1 MEKNSPIIPGGSAM
15 DNRIIAECLRCHAQ
29 ELDAEGGNLY
39 RVRAY
44 RHAAEIVVEL
54 AEPVSRIFE
63 RGGRRGL
70 QALPG
75 VGSHIARTI
84 ESLLLTGETP
94 PRVEMPVAC

>member
-1 MEKNSPIIPGGSAM
+1 M

-70 QALPG
+70 QALPHAEREEYTRITDI
-75 VGSHIARTI
+75 VAFMAFLR
-84 ESLLLTGETP
+84 LL
-94 PRVEMPVAC
+94 

>member
-1 MEKNSPIIPGGSAM
+1 M
-15 DNRIIAECLRCHAQ
+15 DNRIIAEHLRRHAQ
-29 ELDAEGGNLY
+29 QLDAEGGNLY
-39 RVRAY
+39 RARAY
-44 RHAAEIVVEL
+44 RHAADIVVEL

-63 RGGRRGL
+63 RDGRRGL